1 MKTLFLLKMAIFNMT
16 INILNVTM
24 FNRNST
30 IAQVAIYI
38 EISFLVWGV
47 VYFAIALKQILTN
60 KAIMLLN
67 IKIKNSFVYDQITKQ
82 DFATTAFQKFSMTSS
97 LSRLT
102 ISQLFLIMCL
112 AFDRYCVGLL
122 YSVSQSAHWHFIYSV
137 FLNPN
142 GFS

>member
-38 EISFLVWGV
+38 EISLLVWGV

-67 IKIKNSFVYDQITKQ
+67 IKIENSFVYYQLTKQ
-82 DFATTAFQKFSMTSS
+82 DFATESS
-97 LSRLT
+97 NS
-102 ISQLFLIMCL
+102 ISKIFNDFKLVETNYFTT
-112 AFDRYCVGLL
+112 FFNYVPR
-122 YSVSQSAHWHFIYSV
+122 F
-137 FLNPN
+137 
-142 GFS
+142 

>member
-38 EISFLVWGV
+38 EISLLVWGV

-82 DFATTAFQKFSMTSS
+82 DFATESS
-97 LSRLT
+97 NS
-102 ISQLFLIMCL
+102 ISKIFNDFKLVETNYFTTFFNYVPRFWSVLCRPFIFCISICPL
-112 AFDRYCVGLL
+112 AFYLFC
-122 YSVSQSAHWHFIYSV
+122 F
-137 FLNPN
+137 P
-142 GFS
+142 